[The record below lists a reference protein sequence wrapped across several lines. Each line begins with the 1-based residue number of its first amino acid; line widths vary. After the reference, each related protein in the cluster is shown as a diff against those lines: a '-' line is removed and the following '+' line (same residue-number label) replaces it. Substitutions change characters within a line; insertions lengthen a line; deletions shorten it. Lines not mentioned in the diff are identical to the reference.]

1 MRKLSAKSDIIRGRS
16 YEGVRIVDGMAE
28 QKMGTSEAFSEIYK
42 RYYQEIYRYVY
53 HRVQNTYVAEDI
65 VQETFYTALTKGNDF
80 LTHPYPGRWLLCTAH
95 NKIREF
101 SRRMR
106 HWASLSLEQD
116 DLELSDEERGYETKE
131 LELTAAAALSREEWK
146 LLCSYYLVG
155 VPVSELAQD
164 YGITPENLRVR
175 LTLLKK
181 KLRSWME

>member
-1 MRKLSAKSDIIRGRS
+1 
-16 YEGVRIVDGMAE
+16 
-28 QKMGTSEAFSEIYK
+28 
-42 RYYQEIYRYVY
+42 
-53 HRVQNTYVAEDI
+53 
-65 VQETFYTALTKGNDF
+65 
-80 LTHPYPGRWLLCTAH
+80 
-95 NKIREF
+95 
-101 SRRMR
+101 MR

-175 LTLLKK
+175 LTRLKK

>member
-1 MRKLSAKSDIIRGRS
+1 MDEKELVQRMKAKDKAAFDAL
-16 YEGVRIVDGMAE
+16 YEKYKNTLLRMAYLVSG
-28 QKMGTSEAFSEIYK
+28 QMYD
-42 RYYQEIYRYVY
+42 
-53 HRVQNTYVAEDI
+53 AEDI

-175 LTLLKK
+175 LTRLKK